1 MKKILILLFLCNN
14 YVYGQ
19 VIIYEFCFD
28 QLINCADYNMSD
40 PEPILT
46 IDVNSNPT
54 NIWQIGSPQK
64 QFLSNAW
71 STSKVI
77 ITDSINS
84 YPNNDTSSFTIECTA
99 IQSSSSVS
107 WTNFTLNFQYFVDSD
122 TLSDFGMI
130 EFSPDNGVTW
140 IDLINDP
147 TYAQYLAWVTNNNVG
162 QVPVLTGTSGAW
174 IEANLN
180 MRQLGIFLDI
190 QPGTPFLWRFTFIS
204 DGIQNNRDGIMYDNI
219 LLEINPPIGIE
230 QVNLNSNRKLVNVF
244 DILGR
249 ETVIKSNT
257 MLINLYNDGT
267 SEKVFKVE

>member
-1 MKKILILLFLCNN
+1 MKKILILFFLCNN
-14 YVYGQ
+14 YVNGQ

-64 QFLSNAW
+64 QVLSNAW
-71 STSKVI
+71 STPKVI